1 MNTHEHIDE
10 LTELY
15 ALGVL
20 DDAERASVDLH
31 VSSCEVCAKRIGE
44 AEALIA
50 QTVPE
55 REPPRDLD
63 VRIRK
68 AFAPR
73 RSFAPGWQ
81 ALVAAAFIVGLL
93 PGLLFAALYQPQ
105 KPSESDRDRAIAAMV
120 NSHFVHAQFTAV
132 ATDAPKAKVIY
143 GRTAPWRYF
152 VAQTNHAYTVE
163 AQTANGATSV
173 LGTLHVSGDAGELFV
188 PQSSARK
195 FVLLDGTRPVARV
208 TLPR

>member
-10 LTELY
+10 LAELY

-20 DDAERASVDLH
+20 DDGERASVDAH
-31 VSSCEVCAKRIGE
+31 VRSCELCAKRIGE

-50 QTVPE
+50 DTIE
-55 REPPRDLD
+55 DREPRSSLD
-63 VRIRK
+63 VRIRQ

-73 RSFAPGWQ
+73 ARIAPRWG
-81 ALVAAAFIVGLL
+81 ALVAAAFIIGLL
-93 PGLLFAALYQPQ
+93 PGLIFAALNRPAA
-105 KPSESDRDRAIAAMV
+105 PFADRDRAIAAMV
-120 NSHFVHAQFTAV
+120 NGHFLHAQFTAL
-132 ATDAPKAKVIY
+132 APDAPKAKVLY

-152 VAQTNHAYTVE
+152 VAQTHRAYTVE
-163 AQTANGATSV
+163 AENASGASA

-188 PQSSARK
+188 AQSSARS

-208 TLPR
+208 KLP